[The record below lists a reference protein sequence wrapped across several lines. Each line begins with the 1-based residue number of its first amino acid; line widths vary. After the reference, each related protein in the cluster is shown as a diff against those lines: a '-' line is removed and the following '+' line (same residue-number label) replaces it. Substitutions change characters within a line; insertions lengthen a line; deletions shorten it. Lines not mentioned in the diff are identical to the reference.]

1 MRALC
6 PRALE
11 RTVLERRHEERGL
24 LVRVLSVAELLL
36 HAERD
41 YFVVGDVFFDADLA
55 AESAVD
61 YRVIGR
67 GRAEGL
73 ERELLL
79 EFEREFLLLLEFLE
93 HALVVGY
100 VCDYRDV
107 VVVLRGGADERNSA
121 DVYLFD
127 ELVEVG
133 SALRR
138 LFKRIER
145 ADYDVDE
152 GNVEFRA
159 VFVVLREAASCE
171 YSAHYRRVQAFYAAA
186 EYRGDAREVDD
197 FRDLHAALFKIFR
210 GAGAGYYFVSVGRE
224 PLCSSSAPV
233 LSHTEISA
241 FFFSTIP
248 SLHFGFAGFLRKILS
263 ASFVELV
270 LDGVNLRLE
279 RLYRVLR
286 LAFHAF
292 LREYRAVVDF
302 LVDYVDGDARL
313 GTPASH
319 ASRMPCAPGKRGRSA
334 GWMLIMRPAK
344 RRTKSGES
352 MRMKPA
358 RTIQSAPASFP
369 PRALSLSSASALPS
383 SL

>member
-1 MRALC
+1 M
-6 PRALE
+6 
-11 RTVLERRHEERGL
+11 LERRHEERGL

-41 YFVVGDVFFDADLA
+41 DFVVRDVFFDADLA

-61 YRVIGR
+61 YRVVGR
-67 GRAEGL
+67 GCAEGL

-93 HALVVGY
+93 HALVVGD
-100 VCDYRDV
+100 VGDYRDV

-133 SALRR
+133 SALRG

-145 ADYDVDE
+145 ADDDVDE

-171 YSAHYRRVQAFYAAA
+171 YSAHYRRVQRFHAAA

-210 GAGAGYYFVSVGRE
+210 GARAGHYFVAVGRE
-224 PLCSSSAPV
+224 PFGEFERAGLVPYGDKR
-233 LSHTEISA
+233 
-241 FFFSTIP
+241 FF
-248 SLHFGFAGFLRKILS
+248 L
-263 ASFVELV
+263 
-270 LDGVNLRLE
+270 
-279 RLYRVLR
+279 
-286 LAFHAF
+286 FHH
-292 LREYRAVVDF
+292 
-302 LVDYVDGDARL
+302 
-313 GTPASH
+313 S
-319 ASRMPCAPGKRGRSA
+319 
-334 GWMLIMRPAK
+334 
-344 RRTKSGES
+344 
-352 MRMKPA
+352 
-358 RTIQSAPASFP
+358 
-369 PRALSLSSASALPS
+369 
-383 SL
+383 